1 MTGKS
6 SGDFTSSVQISSFDG
21 DMVISLFCQ
30 VAMMVFERFI
40 CFFRNKVE
48 GSTLKEDFDGQLD
61 EDIEEDGDIKID
73 IKD

>member
-1 MTGKS
+1 
-6 SGDFTSSVQISSFDG
+6 
-21 DMVISLFCQ
+21 MVIALFCQ